1 MADIWLQRFFVNTAN
16 KNTCQCKHRTACY
29 NERNGAC
36 SREERGLGFTQ
47 APWQELRCWMLPV
60 HHVQEIRARMD
71 QTHTHYLK
79 THHNYI
85 HIALAVLAGNK

>member
-16 KNTCQCKHRTACY
+16 KNTCQCKHRTARY

-36 SREERGLGFTQ
+36 SREERGLEFTQ

-71 QTHTHYLK
+71 QTHTLLEDSPQLH
-79 THHNYI
+79 THSPCCSSR
-85 HIALAVLAGNK
+85 K